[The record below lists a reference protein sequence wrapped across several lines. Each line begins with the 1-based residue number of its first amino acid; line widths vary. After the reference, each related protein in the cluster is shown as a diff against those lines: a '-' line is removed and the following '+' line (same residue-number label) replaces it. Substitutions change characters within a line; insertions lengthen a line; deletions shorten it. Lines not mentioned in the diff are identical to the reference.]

1 MTDYVHI
8 TKGCGLPCQLTADA
22 FTFVLCGKPV
32 MSGQGLNEDTWV
44 KFPALGIKC
53 SRASGRS
60 HPSQAGGGLC
70 LGL

>member
-32 MSGQGLNEDTWV
+32 MGGQGLNEDTWV
-44 KFPALGIKC
+44 KFPALGI
-53 SRASGRS
+53 
-60 HPSQAGGGLC
+60 
-70 LGL
+70 